1 MVEDRIR
8 ETPTGMR
15 AARDAMRA
23 HIYARPLSSDVQ
35 CKTAV
40 SDLNPPA
47 RDPEYKL
54 IQEPGDGYCDAGL
67 VHHPDRSRM

>member
-23 HIYARPLSSDVQ
+23 HMLSSDIQ
-35 CKTAV
+35 FKTAV

-47 RDPEYKL
+47 RDPEYTL
-54 IQEPGDGYCDAGL
+54 TQEPW
-67 VHHPDRSRM
+67 